1 MRNSLFQL
9 KHSLNQVFFFNS
21 VARMPA
27 VELRGDVLVLNFC
40 WETFSKPTST
50 VFYTCSFA
58 CAFNAQLG

>member
-1 MRNSLFQL
+1 
-9 KHSLNQVFFFNS
+9 
-21 VARMPA
+21 MPA

-50 VFYTCSFA
+50 VFYTCSFV